1 MIIDCL
7 QIRRN
12 SAIMVDDAPCVVL
25 DVSIQTPSAR
35 GANTMVKAKVR
46 NLLTGSTVSRTFRG
60 GEKLE
65 EADLDTGHAQ
75 FLYRG
80 VDDDFHFMDTE
91 TYDQYA
97 LQAEDL
103 GDAAGFLI
111 DDAEVQLVRYEGSVL
126 SVRLPH
132 TVNLRVTQTDP
143 VSRGD
148 TVSAQTKPA
157 TLETGLV
164 VQVPPHVKQD
174 DLIKVD
180 TRTGKYVE
188 RV

>member
-1 MIIDCL
+1 MIIDSL
-7 QIRRN
+7 QLKRN
-12 SAIMVDDAPCVVL
+12 TAIMVDGAPCMVL
-25 DVSIQTPSAR
+25 TVAIQTPSAR
-35 GANTMVKAKVR
+35 GANTMVKTKVR
-46 NLLTGSTVSRTFRG
+46 NLLTGSTVARTFRG

-65 EADLDTGHAQ
+65 EADLETSHAQ
-75 FLYRG
+75 FLYEG
-80 VDDDFHFMDTE
+80 VDDDYYFMDTD
-91 TYDQYA
+91 TYDQYE
-97 LQAEDL
+97 LHGEDL
-103 GDAAGFLI
+103 GDAVGYLLPE
-111 DDAEVQLVRYEGSVL
+111 AEVQLVRFEGQVL

-132 TVNLRVTQTDP
+132 TVNLRVEQTDP
-143 VSRGD
+143 VARGD

-174 DLIKVD
+174 DTIKVD